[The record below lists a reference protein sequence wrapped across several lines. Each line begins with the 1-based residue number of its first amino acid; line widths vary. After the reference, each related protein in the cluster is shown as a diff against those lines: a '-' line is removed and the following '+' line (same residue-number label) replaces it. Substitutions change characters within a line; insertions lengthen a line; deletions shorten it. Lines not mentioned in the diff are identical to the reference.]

1 MPCGAY
7 RSIEDGAKVAVVPA
21 IYILAPVTMSF
32 DTNARRQAKELFDA
46 LMDRL
51 VKDLSTAAHEETEAA
66 VAVVRKDKEA
76 AVAAA
81 EKEAD
86 KTVAATRK
94 EAEASIA
101 AARKDAEATIAS
113 VRKQAEAA
121 ASAARKE
128 AEGAAAAA
136 RKEAEAAARADAEA
150 TFAKSR
156 LEIEKAAE
164 SQLAAAR
171 AEGEARLAA
180 AQAMN
185 AGLMEGVEGA
195 RQEVKTFEA
204 RVQHLEQERT
214 EILRS
219 RDEVRAALEA
229 EAGRTHELAESLE
242 NAVQEANLA
251 KQASSLARV
260 EADARRQ
267 DRELALDRIGAALR
281 SIDRAAG
288 PSEILIALLEPLAH
302 DFAKAAMFLVGAAG
316 LTGWRARG
324 LAATSDIT
332 KLVIPRAGDSL
343 PARAVATRA
352 RVQVTANGGES
363 PIGLWGSPVAGA
375 VALPILAGDRVI
387 AVVYAEDTE
396 ETSSHNIGRKISE
409 MLIKHAAL
417 RLTMKG
423 KASQP
428 PATGAAATGNMAP
441 TGNIAPMG
449 NTTPMGDGGR
459 EPVYSPARQARRLK
473 MREGIEVTL
482 DGSTSVLV
490 DMSSIGA
497 QVVSP
502 LALRPNRVVKM
513 ALRGDESKLSCK
525 VRVMWARF
533 EQPQGTAAAQ
543 YRVGVKFTDLEASA
557 IDEFMARH
565 GLEEPNASLQDS
577 A

>member
-1 MPCGAY
+1 
-7 RSIEDGAKVAVVPA
+7 
-21 IYILAPVTMSF
+21 MSF

-66 VAVVRKDKEA
+66 VAAVRKDKDT

-94 EAEASIA
+94 DAEATLA
-101 AARKDAEATIAS
+101 AARKDAEATLAA
-113 VRKQAEAA
+113 VRKDTEA
-121 ASAARKE
+121 
-128 AEGAAAAA
+128 AAAAA

-150 TFAKSR
+150 RVAKTR
-156 LEIEKAAE
+156 LETEKAAE
-164 SQLAAAR
+164 SQVAAAR

-204 RVQHLEQERT
+204 RVQQLEQERT

-219 RDEVRAALEA
+219 RDEVRAALDA
-229 EAGRTHELAESLE
+229 EGRRTHEMAESVE

-267 DRELALDRIGAALR
+267 DRELALDRIGSALR
-281 SIDRAAG
+281 AIDRAAG
-288 PSEILIALLEPLAH
+288 PSEILVALLEPLAH
-302 DFAKAAMFLVGAAG
+302 DFAKAAMFLVGASG

-332 KLVIPRAGDSL
+332 KLVLPRTGDSL
-343 PARAVATRA
+343 LARAVATRA
-352 RVQVTANGGES
+352 RVQVTANGGEP

-396 ETSSHNIGRKISE
+396 ENSSHNVGRKITE

-417 RLTMKG
+417 RLTTKG
-423 KASQP
+423 KASP
-428 PATGAAATGNMAP
+428 RPATGTSTASAANL
-441 TGNIAPMG
+441 
-449 NTTPMGDGGR
+449 TPMGDGGR

-482 DGSTSVLV
+482 DGAASALV

-513 ALRGDESKLSCK
+513 TLRGEESSLSCK

-543 YRVGVKFTDLEASA
+543 YRVGVKFTDAEEKA
-557 IDEFMARH
+557 IDGFMARH
-565 GLEEPNASLQDS
+565 GLEEMNASLQDS

>member
-1 MPCGAY
+1 MPCGPY
-7 RSIEDGAKVAVVPA
+7 RPIEDGAKVADVSA
-21 IYILAPVTMSF
+21 IYILAPVTMAF

-51 VKDLSTAAHEETEAA
+51 VKDLSTAAHEETETA
-66 VAVVRKDKEA
+66 VAVVRKEKDT

-86 KTVAATRK
+86 AAV
-94 EAEASIA
+94 A
-101 AARKDAEATIAS
+101 AARKDAEATIAAARKDAEATVAS
-113 VRKQAEAA
+113 VRKDAEA
-121 ASAARKE
+121 
-128 AEGAAAAA
+128 AAAAA
-136 RKEAEAAARADAEA
+136 RKETEAAVSAVRAEAEA
-150 TFAKSR
+150 TVAKAR
-156 LEIEKAAE
+156 LEAEKVAE
-164 SQLAAAR
+164 SQVAAAR

-204 RVQHLEQERT
+204 RVQKLEQERT

-229 EAGRTHELAESLE
+229 ETRRTHELAESSE

-267 DRELALDRIGAALR
+267 DREMALDRIGAALR

-288 PSEILIALLEPLAH
+288 PSEILVALLEPLSH
-302 DFAKAAMFLVGAAG
+302 DFAKAAMFLVGSAG

-332 KLVIPRAGDSL
+332 KLMIPRTGDSL

-352 RVQVTANGGES
+352 RVQATANGGE
-363 PIGLWGSPVAGA
+363 PPLGLWGTPVAGA
-375 VALPILAGDRVI
+375 VALPILAGDRVV

-396 ETSSHNIGRKISE
+396 ENSSHNVGRKITE

-423 KASQP
+423 KASP
-428 PATGAAATGNMAP
+428 RPVAATA
-441 TGNIAPMG
+441 

-482 DGSTSVLV
+482 DGSTSELV
-490 DMSSIGA
+490 DMSTIGA

-513 ALRGDESKLSCK
+513 TLRGEESSLQCK

-543 YRVGVKFTDLEASA
+543 YRVGVKFTDAEEKA
-557 IDEFMARH
+557 IDGFMARH
-565 GLEEPNASLQDS
+565 GLEEMNASLQDS

>member
-1 MPCGAY
+1 
-7 RSIEDGAKVAVVPA
+7 
-21 IYILAPVTMSF
+21 MSF

-51 VKDLSTAAHEETEAA
+51 VKDLSAAAHEETEAA
-66 VAVVRKDKEA
+66 VAVVRKEA
-76 AVAAA
+76 TASIAAA

-86 KTVAATRK
+86 NTVAATRK
-94 EAEASIA
+94 EADASL
-101 AARKDAEATIAS
+101 
-113 VRKQAEAA
+113 
-121 ASAARKE
+121 
-128 AEGAAAAA
+128 AAA
-136 RKEAEAAARADAEA
+136 RKEADAALAAVRKEAENSVAAARKEAAAAARTEADALV
-150 TFAKSR
+150 AKAR
-156 LEIEKAAE
+156 LESEKAAE
-164 SQLAAAR
+164 AQVAAAR

-185 AGLMEGVEGA
+185 AGLMESIEGA

-204 RVQHLEQERT
+204 RVQHLEQERA

-229 EAGRTHELAESLE
+229 ETGRTHELAESVE

-267 DRELALDRIGAALR
+267 DRELALDRIGSALR
-281 SIDRAAG
+281 SIDRATG
-288 PSEILIALLEPLAH
+288 PSEILDALLEPLAH
-302 DFAKAAMFLVGAAG
+302 DYAKAAMFLVGAAG

-332 KLVIPRAGDSL
+332 KLVIPRTGDSV
-343 PARAVATRA
+343 PARAVATRS
-352 RVQVTANGGES
+352 RVQVTANGSDS

-375 VALPILAGDRVI
+375 VALPIHAGDRVI

-396 ETSSHNIGRKISE
+396 ENSSHNIGRKITE

-417 RLTMKG
+417 RLTTKG
-423 KASQP
+423 KASPQAVAGT
-428 PATGAAATGNMAP
+428 PAK
-441 TGNIAPMG
+441 G
-449 NTTPMGDGGR
+449 NTEVTGEER
-459 EPVYSPARQARRLK
+459 AEHVVYSPARQARRLRI
-473 MREGIEVTL
+473 REGIEVTL
-482 DGSTSVLV
+482 DGANSSLV
-490 DMSSIGA
+490 DMSTIGA
-497 QVVSP
+497 QVLSP

-513 ALRGDESKLSCK
+513 TLRGDESALTCK

-533 EQPQGTAAAQ
+533 EQPQGKAAAQ
-543 YRVGVKFTDLEASA
+543 YRVGVKFTDLEPKAV
-557 IDEFMARH
+557 DGFMASH
-565 GLEEPNASLQDS
+565 GIEEPHERTRPAKLQDS